1 MEKLFV
7 NICLYSD
14 FSSLIKQ
21 VETAATLDP
30 LLPQK
35 LALTPDIPQCV
46 SLPGQ
51 DKNLCTSAS
60 VLPSSKGIGNLPSA
74 CLASARRSRMAS
86 GLLPLQSQ
94 V

>member
-1 MEKLFV
+1 MQGLCMEKLFV

-35 LALTPDIPQCV
+35 LALTPDIPQ
-46 SLPGQ
+46 
-51 DKNLCTSAS
+51 
-60 VLPSSKGIGNLPSA
+60 
-74 CLASARRSRMAS
+74 
-86 GLLPLQSQ
+86 
-94 V
+94 